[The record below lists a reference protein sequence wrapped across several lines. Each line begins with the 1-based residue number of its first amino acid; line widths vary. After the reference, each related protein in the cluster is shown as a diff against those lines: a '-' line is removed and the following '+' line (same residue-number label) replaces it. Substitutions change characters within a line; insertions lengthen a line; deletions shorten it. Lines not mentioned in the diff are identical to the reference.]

1 MSKTLSVLLLLWM
14 NLHRI
19 EFSALKHPLVLLTD
33 VKTEQTQQKLE
44 TDTVCLRVKVVS
56 LEHTAA

>member
-1 MSKTLSVLLLLWM
+1 MKNFVCLIVALD
-14 NLHRI
+14 
-19 EFSALKHPLVLLTD
+19 ELKHPLVLLTD

-56 LEHTAA
+56 LEHSAA